1 MIQTKIPLNNDTSI
15 HNDLLGSSLK
25 LISEVNS
32 GLMYSSLS
40 CLMWPTEQMT
50 QLVLSWSNLRQI
62 LQHTT
67 RKSEGSMISAKQAAS
82 LNQKFH

>member
-1 MIQTKIPLNNDTSI
+1 
-15 HNDLLGSSLK
+15 
-25 LISEVNS
+25 
-32 GLMYSSLS
+32 
-40 CLMWPTEQMT
+40 MWPTEQMT

-67 RKSEGSMISAKQAAS
+67 GKSEGSMISAKQAAS

>member
-25 LISEVNS
+25 LISEVNCR
-32 GLMYSSLS
+32 LMYSTLS

-67 RKSEGSMISAKQAAS
+67 GKSEGSMISAKQAAS